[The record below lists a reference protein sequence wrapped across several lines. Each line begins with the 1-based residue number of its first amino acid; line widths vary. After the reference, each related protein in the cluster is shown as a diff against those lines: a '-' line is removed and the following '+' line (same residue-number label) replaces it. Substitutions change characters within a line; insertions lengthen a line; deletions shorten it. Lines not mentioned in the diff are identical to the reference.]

1 MFWSSLLTYK
11 IFNNTVWVLFISHY
25 PASDTFPCTWEVHP
39 GLFSNQKKK
48 YTQNIKAD
56 SKKSIW
62 YIIYTTMCIFQ
73 YVIEII
79 EESLVSDMSQVLIS
93 INATDLEM
101 FIPGNWTD
109 VKVFFWSILWKAL
122 RIIITVI
129 NKQNIHSLKG

>member
-62 YIIYTTMCIFQ
+62 YIISHYNV
-73 YVIEII
+73 Y
-79 EESLVSDMSQVLIS
+79 IS
-93 INATDLEM
+93 ICNWNYRRKPGVWYVTSINFYKCYRFGNVHSWELNWCESFLLEYLM
-101 FIPGNWTD
+101 E
-109 VKVFFWSILWKAL
+109 SIEDYY
-122 RIIITVI
+122 
-129 NKQNIHSLKG
+129 HCY